1 MVFVENFFET
11 KIWLCSLLEHQE
23 NFMQFPCLQQV
34 NEDSNNR
41 RPIMLEITPPS
52 PAATAATA
60 APAST
65 AAAATTKDQNKP
77 QTETEKSSS
86 EPEKAKTTEQQ
97 KPGMV
102 KYIVEILLKKS

>member
-1 MVFVENFFET
+1 M
-11 KIWLCSLLEHQE
+11 L
-23 NFMQFPCLQQV
+23 FPCLQQV

-52 PAATAATA
+52 PAAPAATA
-60 APAST
+60 APAT
-65 AAAATTKDQNKP
+65 AEDQNKP
-77 QTETEKSSS
+77 QTETEKTSS

-102 KYIVEILLKKS
+102 KYIVGTLLKKS

>member
-1 MVFVENFFET
+1 
-11 KIWLCSLLEHQE
+11 
-23 NFMQFPCLQQV
+23 MQFPCLQQV

-60 APAST
+60 APAT
-65 AAAATTKDQNKP
+65 AKDQNKP
-77 QTETEKSSS
+77 QTETEKTSS